1 MPYIICDNMMKLVKY
16 TMALLFALVIV
27 SLVWYVTVGPEFLLL
42 DFVIWMVLFIGVPT
56 LSVFLIIDRST
67 AQFQGITWCG
77 ILGVVGNI
85 WLFVSY
91 SADIVP
97 QLMIVLSIVLCAG
110 IIYYGYK
117 GIQAKI

>member
-1 MPYIICDNMMKLVKY
+1 MLLLV
-16 TMALLFALVIV
+16 ALIVV
-27 SLVWYVTVGPEFLLL
+27 SLAWYVSVSPEFPLL
-42 DFVIWMVLFIGVPT
+42 DFVGWMIIFMGIPS

-67 AQFQGITWCG
+67 SQFQGITGCG
-77 ILGVVGNI
+77 VLGVAGNI

-91 SADIVP
+91 SSEIVP
-97 QLMIVLSIVLCAG
+97 QLMIVLSMVLCAG